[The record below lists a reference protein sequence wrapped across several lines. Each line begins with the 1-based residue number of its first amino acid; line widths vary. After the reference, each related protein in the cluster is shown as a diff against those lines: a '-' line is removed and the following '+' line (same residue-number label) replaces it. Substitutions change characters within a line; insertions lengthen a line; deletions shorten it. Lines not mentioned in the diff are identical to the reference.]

1 MRNSGQSSGTNL
13 SANSQVQPVPGQDLT
28 LVENHAGHTSTNNVE
43 AQQAIKTSKQ
53 PPVSHEVTLNVAPK
67 ASWSM
72 PAHLPFRIDNLF
84 GSQETVLPKSDAG
97 NFTTA
102 NVLFKL
108 EANNDI
114 SSIQLPSFDGGPLSY
129 TDFIDQFKIH
139 IHEKVH
145 LKDDTQMI

>member
-1 MRNSGQSSGTNL
+1 
-13 SANSQVQPVPGQDLT
+13 
-28 LVENHAGHTSTNNVE
+28 
-43 AQQAIKTSKQ
+43 
-53 PPVSHEVTLNVAPK
+53 
-67 ASWSM
+67 M
-72 PAHLPFRIDNLF
+72 PAHLPFWIDNLF
-84 GSQETVLPKSDAG
+84 ESQETVLPKSDAG

-114 SSIQLPSFDGGPLSY
+114 SSIQLPSFDGAPLSY

-145 LKDDTQMI
+145 LNDDTQMI

>member
-1 MRNSGQSSGTNL
+1 
-13 SANSQVQPVPGQDLT
+13 
-28 LVENHAGHTSTNNVE
+28 
-43 AQQAIKTSKQ
+43 
-53 PPVSHEVTLNVAPK
+53 
-67 ASWSM
+67 M
-72 PAHLPFRIDNLF
+72 PAHLPFWIDNLY